1 MRRNNERKEAIM
13 RLLLGA
19 LAALMLAG
27 CAVVPVPAPVPY
39 GYAAPGV
46 SVGIGVGPVYGGG
59 YRHYPYRGYYRG
71 YPYGHHYWR

>member
-1 MRRNNERKEAIM
+1 M
-13 RLLLGA
+13 RLLMVA

-39 GYAAPGV
+39 GGYVAPGV

-59 YRHYPYRGYYRG
+59 YRHYPYRGYYGRH
-71 YPYGHHYWR
+71 PYAYRYWH